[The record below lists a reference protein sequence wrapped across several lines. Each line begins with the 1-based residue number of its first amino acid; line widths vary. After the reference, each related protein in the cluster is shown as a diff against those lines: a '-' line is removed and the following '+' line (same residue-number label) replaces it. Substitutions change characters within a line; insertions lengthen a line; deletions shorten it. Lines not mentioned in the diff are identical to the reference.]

1 MVLLNT
7 QCVLT
12 TLRNEILRQ
21 LKSSSKFLDPHQS
34 GKIIMLC
41 QGRTLIKEC
50 LIDSVQQ
57 NLLST
62 ESMEFKNGLL

>member
-1 MVLLNT
+1 MRFNNIT
-7 QCVLT
+7 Q
-12 TLRNEILRQ
+12 RNIAPAKKQLKILR
-21 LKSSSKFLDPHQS
+21 STSKRQNNN
-34 GKIIMLC
+34 LC

>member
-21 LKSSSKFLDPHQS
+21 LKSSSKFLDSTSKRPDNNALS
-34 GKIIMLC
+34 RKDLN
-41 QGRTLIKEC
+41 QGVF
-50 LIDSVQQ
+50 D
-57 NLLST
+57 
-62 ESMEFKNGLL
+62 

>member
-21 LKSSSKFLDPHQS
+21 LKSSSKFLDSTSKRQNNNALS
-34 GKIIMLC
+34 
-41 QGRTLIKEC
+41 RTLIKEC